1 MSKEEQIQKYMVS
14 LGLSRE
20 DAEQLWKDDQ
30 ADFIGEEGEEMT
42 QKAKQIRR
50 YEQAEKPR
58 EKAQRKQK
66 IDEEKVEI
74 LSWILDGLE
83 NRHRLIEEDDWD
95 FEEICLS
102 NPQKEI
108 TFRVGGNAYTLNL
121 IKHRPKKGA

>member
-1 MSKEEQIQKYMVS
+1 MVS

-20 DAEQLWKDDQ
+20 DAEQLWEDDQ

-42 QKAKQIRR
+42 AKAKQIRR
-50 YEQAEKPR
+50 YEQADKPR

-108 TFRVGGNAYTLNL
+108 TFKVGGNAYTLNL

>member
-20 DAEQLWKDDQ
+20 DAEQLWEDDQ

-42 QKAKQIRR
+42 AKAKQIRR
-50 YEQAEKPR
+50 YEQADKPR
-58 EKAQRKQK
+58 EKTQRKQK
-66 IDEEKVEI
+66 IDEEKVQIIDFIWGCMLNETHLI
-74 LSWILDGLE
+74 ELE
-83 NRHRLIEEDDWD
+83 NIEVT
-95 FEEICLS
+95 

-108 TFRVGGNAYTLNL
+108 TFKVGGNAYTLNL

>member
-30 ADFIGEEGEEMT
+30 ADFIGEEGEQMT

-50 YEQAEKPR
+50 YEQADKPR
-58 EKAQRKQK
+58 AKATKEKKL
-66 IDEEKVEI
+66 DDEKVQI
-74 LSWILDGLE
+74 LAWIEGALVG
-83 NRHRLIEEDDWD
+83 RHSLIEEDEWD
-95 FEEICLS
+95 FENVVLA

-108 TFRVGGNAYTLNL
+108 TFTVGGNEYSISL
-121 IKHRPKKGA
+121 IKHRKKEV

>member
-20 DAEQLWKDDQ
+20 DAEQLWEDDQ

-50 YEQAEKPR
+50 YEQSAEPR
-58 EKAQRKQK
+58 KKTERQVKL
-66 IDEEKVEI
+66 DEEKVKI
-74 LSWILDGLE
+74 LEWILDRLVD
-83 NRHRLIEEDDWD
+83 RHRLIEEDEWD
-95 FEEICLS
+95 FENVVLA

-108 TFRVGGNAYTLNL
+108 TFTVGGNEYSISL
-121 IKHRPKKGA
+121 IKHRKKEV

>member
-20 DAEQLWKDDQ
+20 DAEQLWEDDQ

-66 IDEEKVEI
+66 IDEEKVQIIDFIWGCMLNETHLI
-74 LSWILDGLE
+74 ELE
-83 NRHRLIEEDDWD
+83 NIEVT
-95 FEEICLS
+95 

>member
-20 DAEQLWKDDQ
+20 DAEQLWEDDQ

-50 YEQAEKPR
+50 YEQADKPR
-58 EKAQRKQK
+58 AKAQHKQK

-95 FEEICLS
+95 FEEINLT

-108 TFRVGGNAYTLNL
+108 TFKVGENEYSISL
-121 IKHRPKKGA
+121 IKHRKKEV

>member
-20 DAEQLWKDDQ
+20 DAEQLWEDDQ

-66 IDEEKVEI
+66 IDEEKVAI
-74 LSWILDGLE
+74 LSWILDGLM

>member
-20 DAEQLWKDDQ
+20 DAEQLWEDDQ

-58 EKAQRKQK
+58 EKTQRKQK
-66 IDEEKVEI
+66 IDEEKVAI
-74 LSWILDGLE
+74 LSWILDGLM
-83 NRHRLIEEDDWD
+83 NRHRLVEEDDWD
-95 FEEICLS
+95 FEEVNLV

-108 TFRVGGNAYTLNL
+108 TFKVGENEYSISL
-121 IKHRPKKGA
+121 IKHRKKEV

>member
-1 MSKEEQIQKYMVS
+1 MVS

-20 DAEQLWKDDQ
+20 DAEQLWEDDQ

-50 YEQAEKPR
+50 YEQADKPR
-58 EKAQRKQK
+58 AKATKEKKL
-66 IDEEKVEI
+66 DNEKVKI
-74 LSWILDGLE
+74 LEWILDRLVD
-83 NRHRLIEEDDWD
+83 RHRLIEEDEWD
-95 FEEICLS
+95 FENVVIA

-108 TFRVGGNAYTLNL
+108 TFTVGGNAYTLNL

>member
-20 DAEQLWKDDQ
+20 DAEQLWEDDQ

-50 YEQAEKPR
+50 YEQADKPR

-66 IDEEKVEI
+66 IDEEKVQIIDFIWGCMLNETHLI
-74 LSWILDGLE
+74 ELE
-83 NRHRLIEEDDWD
+83 NIEVT
-95 FEEICLS
+95 

-108 TFRVGGNAYTLNL
+108 TFKVGGNAYTLNL